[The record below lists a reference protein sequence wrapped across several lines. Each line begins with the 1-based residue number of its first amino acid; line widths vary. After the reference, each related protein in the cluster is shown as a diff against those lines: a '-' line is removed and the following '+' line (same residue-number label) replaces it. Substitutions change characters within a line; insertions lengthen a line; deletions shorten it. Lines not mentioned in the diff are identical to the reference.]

1 MSDAF
6 LTEGHSKG
14 RSGVSTQACA
24 AGPTA
29 GPGPCASSALLI
41 AAALLLEVAI

>member
-1 MSDAF
+1 MPF
-6 LTEGHSKG
+6 LLRVIVKG
-14 RSGVSTQACA
+14 GQGSALRACA